1 MHLSELH
8 FRRFGNLEYGM
19 FLVMAEACCF
29 GSDLYIDLHDL
40 FCLITAMV
48 DATRVAPLSIG
59 CSVYS

>member
-1 MHLSELH
+1 
-8 FRRFGNLEYGM
+8 M